1 LIPVL
6 SREQVRDVDRHAVDV
21 CHVPSIVLME
31 NAGRGAAELV
41 LARLEHRSGLVV
53 VVCGAGNNGGDGFV
67 VARRLLVAGA
77 SVRVLFTSSRER
89 LRGDAL
95 VNHDAWLG
103 VGGTVDPVTEV
114 ELGHLDEL
122 LRGASIVVDAL
133 LGTGLDRP
141 VTGLLAAVIE
151 RVNRAPG
158 LRVALDVPSGLDA
171 NTGCPL
177 GVSVRADET
186 VTFAALKLGLVTSI
200 GADHAGRVT
209 VVDIG
214 IPASAGTAVGT
225 SARQLERADVASWLL
240 PRAVSA
246 HKGSAGRVLAIA
258 GSPGKTGAAL
268 LVARGALRAGAGLVT
283 LCTFP
288 EAADALDRR
297 VLEEMTARLDPS
309 HLAASLEPHLRA
321 ADAVVIGPG
330 LGLDAG
336 ARAVVDHV
344 LGEYGGP
351 VLVDADA
358 LTHLAGR
365 LPELRSAKGR
375 LVLTPHPGE
384 MSRLLGVTT
393 REVEADRFAALAD
406 AVEQSRAVVLLKG
419 ARTLVGAPGELP
431 VVNPSGTPAL
441 ATAGSGDVLSGV
453 SGAFLAALGEP
464 FHAACVAAYVH
475 GLAGEAWASVHGGD
489 RGLLAHEI
497 ADGVLGVL
505 AGLTRSTRVLPV

>member
-1 LIPVL
+1 VIPVL
-6 SREQVRDVDRHAVDV
+6 SREQVRDVDRHAVEA

-41 LARLEHRSGLVV
+41 LRRLEHRPGLVAI
-53 VVCGAGNNGGDGFV
+53 VCGAGNNGGDGFV
-67 VARRLLVAGA
+67 VARRLAIAGA
-77 SVRVLFTSSRER
+77 AVRVLFTSSRER
-89 LRGDAL
+89 LKGDAL

-103 VGGTVDPVTEV
+103 VGGATVAVTEAQ
-114 ELGHLDEL
+114 LDRLEEQ

-133 LGTGLDRP
+133 LGTGLDRE
-141 VTGLLAAVIE
+141 VTGFLAGVID

-158 LRVALDVPSGLDA
+158 LRIALDVPSGLDA

-177 GVSVRADET
+177 GVAVRADET
-186 VTFAALKLGLVTSI
+186 ATFAALKLGLVTSV
-200 GADHAGRVT
+200 GADHAGSVT

-214 IPASAGTAVGT
+214 IPPSAGTAVGT
-225 SARQLERADVASWLL
+225 SARQLERADVASWLT
-240 PRAVSA
+240 PRALSA
-246 HKGSAGRVLAIA
+246 HKGTAGRVLAIA

-297 VLEEMTARLDPS
+297 VLEEMTARLDPAR
-309 HLAASLEPHLRA
+309 LEASLAPHLGA
-321 ADAVVIGPG
+321 ADAVVVGPG
-330 LGLDAG
+330 LGLDAR

-344 LGEYGGP
+344 MAAYPGP

-365 LPELRSAKGR
+365 LAELRSAKGR

-393 REVEADRFAALAD
+393 REVEADRFRALAE
-406 AVEQSRAVVLLKG
+406 AVELSRAVVLLKG

-453 SGAFLAALGEP
+453 SGALLAALGEP
-464 FHAACVAAYVH
+464 FHAACAAAFVH
-475 GLAGEAWASVHGGD
+475 GLAGEAWASRHGGD

-497 ADGVLGVL
+497 ADAVPGVL
-505 AGLTRSTRVLPV
+505 AGLTRSTRSLPV